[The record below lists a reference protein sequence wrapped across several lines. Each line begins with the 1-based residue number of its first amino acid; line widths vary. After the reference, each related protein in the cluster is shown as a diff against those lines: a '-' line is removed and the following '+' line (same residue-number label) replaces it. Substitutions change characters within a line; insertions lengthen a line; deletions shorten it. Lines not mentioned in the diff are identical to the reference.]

1 MSVPP
6 ADIAAAGIV
15 PAGLRPADIRVVL
28 VETSHPGNIGAVA
41 RAMKNMGLLQL
52 VLVRPKSF
60 PDPEATARA
69 SGATDVLERA
79 RVVPDLV
86 SGIGDCGLVIA
97 TTARERDPNIRVLE
111 VREAAVRA
119 VEDSA
124 RGPVALLFGNERT
137 GLTNDELAFAN
148 LLLRIPA
155 NPEYSSLN
163 LAMAVQLVTYEIYR
177 ARGASYA
184 QPARALAA
192 ELGSADVPLATAAD
206 MARLYTHFATVLEE
220 IDFRDRTASGRHLMD
235 RIRRFLNRAELDQNE
250 VNILRGI
257 LTAVQRKRR
266 MAGTR
271 IAPPAAADVAPEAA
285 AASTTPVFLDHASTT
300 PLDPV
305 VADAMAE
312 CLRGGDTQ
320 GNASSATHALG
331 RAALARIEQ
340 ARAEVAALLGA
351 APSDIVFTSGATEAD
366 NLALLGIAR
375 GRADLGR
382 HLVVARTEHKAVIDP
397 ARALE
402 KHGFEVTWLEPDASG
417 RITPQSVAAA
427 LRPDTQLVSVM
438 HANNET
444 GLVNDIAGIAAVCH
458 AQGVLLH
465 SDAAQSAGKLP
476 LSMTALGADLLSV
489 SAHKMY
495 GPKGIGA
502 LVVTAAAR
510 PWLEPLMYGG
520 PQERG
525 LRPGTPATH
534 QAVGFGKAA
543 ALAAGRLEDDA
554 AHAASLAARFLAR
567 LEGLPGL
574 RFNHASTGHAST
586 GHAAPDPTA
595 PTGLPGLLSISVEGV
610 EGESLLA
617 GLSEVAVSGGAA
629 CDSASGEPSY
639 VLRAL
644 GLAPELA
651 QATLRIMFGRHNR
664 PADADLAAAALRRTV
679 LALRAADAPGAPEGE
694 GWVAGEAGRVREG
707 TRVRCYLRTDPA
719 RRISAVE
726 WRIFG
731 CPQTR
736 AVAAGLD
743 AALRGRTAADAAAAV
758 GTPAGWAAR
767 YSVPTEKLGR
777 LLRVEDALRQ
787 ALGRITAATESP

>member
-1 MSVPP
+1 MSAPP
-6 ADIAAAGIV
+6 ADIAAAGLA

-41 RAMKNMGLLQL
+41 RAMKNMGLSQL

-177 ARGASYA
+177 ARGATYA
-184 QPARALAA
+184 QPPRALAE

-206 MARLYTHFATVLEE
+206 MARLYTHFAAVLEE
-220 IDFRDRTASGRHLMD
+220 IDFRDRTASGRHLID

-271 IAPPAAADVAPEAA
+271 IAPPAAADAA
-285 AASTTPVFLDHASTT
+285 AGVATPVFLDHASTT
-300 PLDPV
+300 PLDPA

-312 CLRGGDTQ
+312 CLRGSDAQ

-331 RAALARIEQ
+331 RAASARIEQ
-340 ARAEVAALLGA
+340 ARVEVAALLGA

-397 ARALE
+397 ARALA
-402 KHGFEVTWLEPDASG
+402 KRGFEVTWLEPDASG

-476 LSMTALGADLLSV
+476 LSMAALGADLLSV

-510 PWLEPLMYGG
+510 PWLEPLMFGG

-554 AHAASLAARFLAR
+554 AQAASLAAGFLAR

-574 RFNHASTGHAST
+574 RFNHASTGHA
-586 GHAAPDPTA
+586 APDPAA

-617 GLSEVAVSGGAA
+617 GLSEVAVSSGAA

-707 TRVRCYLRTDPA
+707 TRVRCYLRADPA
-719 RRISAVE
+719 GRISAVE

-736 AVAAGLD
+736 AVAAGLEES
-743 AALRGRTAADAAAAV
+743 LQGRTAAEAAAAV

-767 YSVPTEKLGR
+767 HSVPTEKLGR

-787 ALGRITAATESP
+787 ALDRITAATESP

>member
-1 MSVPP
+1 MSAPP
-6 ADIAAAGIV
+6 ADIAPAGIV
-15 PAGLRPADIRVVL
+15 PADLRPADIRVVL

-41 RAMKNMGLLQL
+41 RAMKNMGLSQL

-69 SGATDVLERA
+69 SGATDVLEQA

-119 VEDSA
+119 VEDSG

-177 ARGASYA
+177 ARGATYA
-184 QPARALAA
+184 QPPRALAA

-271 IAPPAAADVAPEAA
+271 IAPPAAPDAA
-285 AASTTPVFLDHASTT
+285 AGVATPVFLDHASTT
-300 PLDPV
+300 PLDPA

-312 CLRGGDTQ
+312 CLRGSDTQ

-331 RAALARIEQ
+331 RAASARIEQ
-340 ARAEVAALLGA
+340 ARVEVAALLGA

-397 ARALE
+397 ARALA
-402 KHGFEVTWLEPDASG
+402 KHGFEVTWLEPDAAG
-417 RITPQSVAAA
+417 RITPQSVATA

-444 GLVNDIAGIAAVCH
+444 GLINDIAGIAAVCH

-476 LSMTALGADLLSV
+476 LYVTALGADLLSV

-554 AHAASLAARFLAR
+554 AHAASLAAGFLAR

-574 RFNHASTGHAST
+574 RFNHAAPDP
-586 GHAAPDPTA
+586 AAPDPTA

-617 GLSEVAVSGGAA
+617 GLSEVAVSSGAA

-707 TRVRCYLRTDPA
+707 TRVRCYLRADPA
-719 RRISAVE
+719 GRISAVE

-736 AVAAGLD
+736 AVAAGLEES
-743 AALRGRTAADAAAAV
+743 LQGRTAAEAAAAV

-767 YSVPTEKLGR
+767 HSVPTEKLGR

-787 ALGRITAATESP
+787 ALDRITAATESP

>member
-1 MSVPP
+1 MSAPP
-6 ADIAAAGIV
+6 ADIAPAGIV
-15 PAGLRPADIRVVL
+15 PADLRPADIRVVL

-41 RAMKNMGLLQL
+41 RAMKNMGLSQL

-69 SGATDVLERA
+69 SGATDVLEQA

-119 VEDSA
+119 VEDSG

-163 LAMAVQLVTYEIYR
+163 LAMAVQLVTYEVYR

-184 QPARALAA
+184 QPPRALAA

-271 IAPPAAADVAPEAA
+271 IAPPAAPDAA
-285 AASTTPVFLDHASTT
+285 AGVATPVFLDHASTT
-300 PLDPV
+300 PLDPA

-312 CLRGGDTQ
+312 CLRGSDTQ

-331 RAALARIEQ
+331 RAASARIEQ
-340 ARAEVAALLGA
+340 ARVEVAALLGA

-397 ARALE
+397 ARALA
-402 KHGFEVTWLEPDASG
+402 KHGFEVTWLEPDAAG
-417 RITPQSVAAA
+417 RITPQSVATA

-444 GLVNDIAGIAAVCH
+444 GLINDIAGIAAVCH

-476 LSMTALGADLLSV
+476 LYVTALGADLLSV

-554 AHAASLAARFLAR
+554 AHAASLAAGFLAR

-574 RFNHASTGHAST
+574 RFNHAAPDP
-586 GHAAPDPTA
+586 AAPDPTA

-617 GLSEVAVSGGAA
+617 GLSEVAVSSGAA

-707 TRVRCYLRTDPA
+707 TRVRCYLRADPA
-719 RRISAVE
+719 GRISAVE

-736 AVAAGLD
+736 AVAAGLEES
-743 AALRGRTAADAAAAV
+743 LQGRTAAEAAAAV

-767 YSVPTEKLGR
+767 HSVPTEKLGR

-787 ALGRITAATESP
+787 ALDRITAATESP

>member
-1 MSVPP
+1 MSAPP
-6 ADIAAAGIV
+6 ADIAPAGIV
-15 PAGLRPADIRVVL
+15 PADLRPADIRVVL

-41 RAMKNMGLLQL
+41 RAMKNMGLSQL

-69 SGATDVLERA
+69 SGATDVLEQA

-177 ARGASYA
+177 ARGATYA
-184 QPARALAA
+184 QPPRALAA

-271 IAPPAAADVAPEAA
+271 IAPPTAADVAPEAA
-285 AASTTPVFLDHASTT
+285 AASATPVFLDHASTT

-305 VADAMAE
+305 VADAMVE
-312 CLRGGDTQ
+312 CLRGTDTQ

-351 APSDIVFTSGATEAD
+351 APADIVFTSGATEAD

-397 ARALE
+397 ARALA

-476 LSMTALGADLLSV
+476 LSVTALGADLLSV

-554 AHAASLAARFLAR
+554 AHAASLVAGFLAR

-574 RFNHASTGHAST
+574 RFNHAAPDP
-586 GHAAPDPTA
+586 AAPDPTA

-617 GLSEVAVSGGAA
+617 GLSEVAVSSGAA

-707 TRVRCYLRTDPA
+707 TRVRCYLRADPA
-719 RRISAVE
+719 GRISAVE

-736 AVAAGLD
+736 AVAAGLEES
-743 AALRGRTAADAAAAV
+743 LRGRTAAEAAAAV

-767 YSVPTEKLGR
+767 HSVPTEKLGR

>member
-1 MSVPP
+1 MSAPP
-6 ADIAAAGIV
+6 ADIAPAGIV
-15 PAGLRPADIRVVL
+15 PADLRPADIRVVL

-41 RAMKNMGLLQL
+41 RAMKNMGLSQL

-69 SGATDVLERA
+69 SGATDVLEQA

-119 VEDSA
+119 VEDSG

-177 ARGASYA
+177 ARGATYA
-184 QPARALAA
+184 QPPRALAA

-271 IAPPAAADVAPEAA
+271 IAPPAAPDAA
-285 AASTTPVFLDHASTT
+285 AGVATPVFLDHASTT
-300 PLDPV
+300 PLDPA

-312 CLRGGDTQ
+312 CLRGSDTQ

-331 RAALARIEQ
+331 RAASARIEQ
-340 ARAEVAALLGA
+340 ARVEVAALLGA

-397 ARALE
+397 ARALA
-402 KHGFEVTWLEPDASG
+402 KHGFEVTWLEPDAAG
-417 RITPQSVAAA
+417 RITPQSVATA

-444 GLVNDIAGIAAVCH
+444 GLINDIAGIAAVCH

-476 LSMTALGADLLSV
+476 LYVTALGADLLSV

-554 AHAASLAARFLAR
+554 AHAASLAAGFLAR

-574 RFNHASTGHAST
+574 RFNQAAPDP
-586 GHAAPDPTA
+586 AAPDPTA

-617 GLSEVAVSGGAA
+617 GLSEVAVSSGAA

-707 TRVRCYLRTDPA
+707 TRVRCYLRADPA
-719 RRISAVE
+719 GRISAVE

-736 AVAAGLD
+736 AVAAGLEES
-743 AALRGRTAADAAAAV
+743 LQGRTAAEAAAAV

-767 YSVPTEKLGR
+767 HSVPTEKLGR

-787 ALGRITAATESP
+787 ALDRITAATESP

>member
-1 MSVPP
+1 MSAPP
-6 ADIAAAGIV
+6 ADIAAAGLA

-41 RAMKNMGLLQL
+41 RAMKNMGLSQL

-69 SGATDVLERA
+69 SGATDVLEQA

-119 VEDSA
+119 VEDSG

-177 ARGASYA
+177 ARGATYA
-184 QPARALAA
+184 QPPRALAA

-271 IAPPAAADVAPEAA
+271 IAPPAAPDAA
-285 AASTTPVFLDHASTT
+285 AGVATPVFLDHASTT
-300 PLDPV
+300 PLDPA

-312 CLRGGDTQ
+312 CLRGSDTQ

-331 RAALARIEQ
+331 RAASARIEQ
-340 ARAEVAALLGA
+340 ARVEVAALLGA

-397 ARALE
+397 ARALA
-402 KHGFEVTWLEPDASG
+402 KHGFEVTWLEPDAAG
-417 RITPQSVAAA
+417 RITPQSVATA

-444 GLVNDIAGIAAVCH
+444 GLINDIAGIAAVCH

-476 LSMTALGADLLSV
+476 LYVTALGADLLSV

-554 AHAASLAARFLAR
+554 AHAASLAAGFLAR

-574 RFNHASTGHAST
+574 RFNQAAPDP
-586 GHAAPDPTA
+586 AAPDPTA

-617 GLSEVAVSGGAA
+617 GLSEVAVSSGAA

-707 TRVRCYLRTDPA
+707 TRVRCYLRADPA
-719 RRISAVE
+719 GRISAVE

-736 AVAAGLD
+736 AVAAGLEES
-743 AALRGRTAADAAAAV
+743 LQGRTAAEAAAAV

-767 YSVPTEKLGR
+767 HSVPTEKLGR

-787 ALGRITAATESP
+787 ALDRITAATESP

>member
-1 MSVPP
+1 MSAPP
-6 ADIAAAGIV
+6 ADIAPAGIV
-15 PAGLRPADIRVVL
+15 PADLRPADIRVVL

-41 RAMKNMGLLQL
+41 RAMKNMGLSQL

-69 SGATDVLERA
+69 SGATDVLEQA

-119 VEDSA
+119 VEDSG

-177 ARGASYA
+177 ARGATYA
-184 QPARALAA
+184 QPPRALAA

-271 IAPPAAADVAPEAA
+271 IAPPAAPDAA
-285 AASTTPVFLDHASTT
+285 AGVATPVFLDHASTT
-300 PLDPV
+300 PLDPA

-312 CLRGGDTQ
+312 CLRGSDTQ

-331 RAALARIEQ
+331 RAASARIEQ
-340 ARAEVAALLGA
+340 ARVEVAALLGA

-397 ARALE
+397 ARALA
-402 KHGFEVTWLEPDASG
+402 KHGFEVTWLEPDAAG
-417 RITPQSVAAA
+417 RITPQSVATA

-476 LSMTALGADLLSV
+476 LYVTALGADLLSV

-554 AHAASLAARFLAR
+554 AHAASLAAGFLAR

-574 RFNHASTGHAST
+574 RFNQAAPDP
-586 GHAAPDPTA
+586 AAPDPTA

-617 GLSEVAVSGGAA
+617 GLSEVAVSSGAA

-707 TRVRCYLRTDPA
+707 TRVRCYLRADPA
-719 RRISAVE
+719 GRISAVE

-736 AVAAGLD
+736 AVAAGLEES
-743 AALRGRTAADAAAAV
+743 LQGRTAAEAAAAV

-767 YSVPTEKLGR
+767 HSVPTEKLGR

-787 ALGRITAATESP
+787 ALDRITAATESP